1 MLDRLVDLVDRFL
14 EVRVRQIIVSSEVI
28 LELQEVLFKVRNID
42 ILISDD
48 RQFLLI
54 LKRILRGIAKE
65 RDDRDEAL
73 RTYHIHLLIAIG
85 NIDDTGV
92 IEFAVAL
99 EK

>member
-1 MLDRLVDLVDRFL
+1 M
-14 EVRVRQIIVSSEVI
+14 RVRQIIVSSEVI
-28 LELQEVLFKVRNID
+28 LKLQEILFKVGNID

-54 LKRILRGIAKE
+54 LKRILRCITKKC
-65 RDDRDEAL
+65 DDRDEAL
-73 RTYHIHLLIAIG
+73 RPYDIHLVIAVG

-92 IEFAVAL
+92 IELTVAL